1 MESITSGFKDY
12 RLKCCLKNG
21 NSKND
26 ITGSTKQNIQ
36 LLILQDRLPLKSQT
50 AAYPIAKNDMPIS
63 IMIAAIILFFASASF
78 KRLVPKNT
86 PKTMLISRAGA
97 T

>member
-1 MESITSGFKDY
+1 MLVNHYCMKYCISINIENLRSSG
-12 RLKCCLKNG
+12 R
-21 NSKND
+21 
-26 ITGSTKQNIQ
+26 TKQKIQ

>member
-1 MESITSGFKDY
+1 MPINY
-12 RLKCCLKNG
+12 CRLKYSIPIMVDELLT
-21 NSKND
+21 S
-26 ITGSTKQNIQ
+26 GSTKQNIQ

-86 PKTMLISRAGA
+86 PKTMLSSRAGA